1 MPDDPTESPDRG
13 ADDATDLSGRGPHDP
28 TGLPTRGPVDGAILD
43 RIAAHLARSARFDD
57 VRARPPYAP
66 NAVIAD
72 YDLGYFPG
80 GVTRAYL
87 RIRWFET
94 DDFSI
99 HYSEQY
105 RTDTSWECRWD
116 RHPNDHNTKAHFH
129 PPPDA
134 PTPGVDAEYPHEWRD
149 VLAVVLDGLDDRIEA
164 FWDE

>member
-1 MPDDPTESPDRG
+1 MPEDTADPPS
-13 ADDATDLSGRGPHDP
+13 RGPTD
-28 TGLPTRGPVDGAILD
+28 TEILD
-43 RIAAHLARSARFDD
+43 RIATHLLRSERFDD
-57 VRARPPYAP
+57 IQTRPEYAP
-66 NAVIAD
+66 NAVVAD
-72 YDLGYFPG
+72 YDLEYYPG

-105 RTDTSWECRWD
+105 QTNNSWECRWD
-116 RHPNDHNTKAHFH
+116 RHPNDHNTREHFH

-134 PTPGVDAEYPHEWRD
+134 STPGDDAEYPPEWRD
-149 VLAVVLDGLDDRIEA
+149 VLASVLSRLDERIEA